1 MFALLR
7 TGSILAAMTLALP
20 ASANAQ
26 WFDWGW
32 NWGWQRDYYQPAGAW
47 TSYYPGSYGYSG
59 YGGGYYAPGGCGC
72 NPCASCDPCG
82 SACGA
87 GGCASGN
94 CAGGNCAYDAP
105 AGGAPVP
112 DPNVDSPP
120 VRSRT
125 TPTPRTRS
133 GDPADAPTF
142 ESPTRGTDPA
152 DGATPFPSR
161 SRGTNPLD
169 DVEPLP
175 RRNRSTDPDPAGTGV
190 DPFDS
195 DTTRGGSGSSGTGAG
210 SRNFRDNSTAPTGG
224 TRPRSGT
231 GSDGGLV
238 DPANDP
244 TFGGSKKIE
253 IPEAEG
259 TVIKPRAPAKTP
271 EVNDGQDAGGIG
283 PRLDLKATSAPV
295 IQKTRLASH
304 ARNATAA
311 APRTAKTPVI
321 RDWSAAMNDAR
332 AVR

>member
-1 MFALLR
+1 MFSLLR
-7 TGSILAAMTLALP
+7 TGSVLAAMTLALP
-20 ASANAQ
+20 ASADAQ
-26 WFDWGW
+26 WFDW
-32 NWGWQRDYYQPAGAW
+32 NWGWGQDYYQPAGAW

-59 YGGGYYAPGGCGC
+59 YGGGYYAPGGCC
-72 NPCASCDPCG
+72 NPCACNPCCDPCGG

-112 DPNVDSPP
+112 DPNVDTPP
-120 VRSRT
+120 LRSRT
-125 TPTPRTRS
+125 APTPRTRS

-152 DGATPFPSR
+152 DGTTPFPPRSR
-161 SRGTNPLD
+161 STNPLD

-175 RRNRSTDPDPAGTGV
+175 RRNRSIDSADPADTGT
-190 DPFDS
+190 DPFDR
-195 DTTRGGSGSSGTGAG
+195 DGTRGGTGTGAG

-224 TRPRSGT
+224 TRPRTGT
-231 GSDGGLV
+231 GSDGGLL

-244 TFGGSKKIE
+244 DFGGSKKIE

-259 TVIKPRAPAKTP
+259 TVIKPRTPAKTP
-271 EVNDGQDAGGIG
+271 AVDDGKDAGVDG

-295 IQKTRLASH
+295 VPKTRLASH
-304 ARNATAA
+304 ARNATVA
-311 APRTAKTPVI
+311 APRTARTPVI

-332 AVR
+332 VVR